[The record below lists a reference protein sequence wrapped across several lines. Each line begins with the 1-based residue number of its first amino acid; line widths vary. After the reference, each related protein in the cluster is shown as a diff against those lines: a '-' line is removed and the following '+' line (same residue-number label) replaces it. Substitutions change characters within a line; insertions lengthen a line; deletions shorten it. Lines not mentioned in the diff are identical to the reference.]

1 MKKKK
6 NRFLADSLVPS
17 AAWRMLAMVA
27 FLLTSTVQ
35 QALAQGGKAGENV
48 TWTLSGGCLTISGTE
63 QMYDYSE
70 DVPGWYQYHDFIS
83 TVVISD
89 GVTNVGAGAFYS
101 GVNAY
106 KSLHSVYIG
115 NTVSSIGDLAFNGL
129 TQLKRISI
137 SEPATDVAAITIG
150 FGAFTGCVAVTD
162 IFCGAPAFQT
172 WESAD
177 EDFKNPVLHV
187 KSGDQPGWSS
197 KWGGKSRVTIQG
209 DLNDYTGY
217 DMAEPI
223 VASWNS
229 DQKKLTISME
239 VKELP
244 NNAARTIV
252 VMKDHIDDV
261 KKIEF
266 DMKGVT
272 LTAIGDEAFK
282 EMKNLET
289 IYLPSTVE
297 YIGYEAFCDCEKLSD
312 INVYPSEKV
321 LPESLVTIGGRAFSG
336 CAALSSLAVKANVD
350 HIGYMAFSSCSNL
363 TAVRFYGDEGEICFA
378 PFVFADCSSFN
389 HFNFSGSTTKTLKVI
404 PEGMFSNCTELVS
417 FTCPDDVET
426 IGEAAFEGCTSLRY
440 VKLNNKLKT
449 IDVKAFLNC
458 SSLTSDNTTSS
469 ALTIPASVETIG
481 SVEWQSLTRGAFT
494 GCTAIRELNLKADPT
509 KLQWYGYVHDFDG
522 EQTLACHVDNASD
535 LLAWGKNYSNK
546 LNATFDL
553 TLSTVMPGDA
563 TCWSTFYCPAIEDDD
578 RLALSVRNYNGE
590 SLNFTPDIYV
600 AKVENNNVML
610 KNTGSIYI
618 PQGQAVIL
626 HGASDD
632 LNSQSVD
639 PSFILTYTDGSSG
652 LSEGDT
658 SGNELQGSTT
668 AVEQDGS
675 YTYYA
680 LGKSGT
686 SVKFRRVA
694 STVSIPAYKA
704 YLKLPAAAASASE
717 LALDA
722 SGTSGIS
729 APLST
734 SSSSD
739 WFTLDGRLLNGK
751 PTSKG
756 IYINNGHQQIVK

>member
-1 MKKKK
+1 MQRSTIILMLVGIVAMLVIVLLWLMHRKDEDIKLKIDVII
-6 NRFLADSLVPS
+6 NEVRVMADSLVPS

-35 QALAQGGKAGENV
+35 HAWAQVVNGSAGDNV
-48 TWTLSGGCLTISGTE
+48 YWTLSRGCLTISGTGE
-63 QMYDYSE
+63 MTDYSQE
-70 DVPGWYQYHDFIS
+70 YAAPGWYQYHDFIS

-115 NTVSSIGDLAFNGL
+115 NTVSSIGAFAFMGL

-137 SEPATDVAAITIG
+137 SEPASGVGAITVG
-150 FGAFTGCVAVTD
+150 EGAFTGCDAVTD
-162 IFCGAPAFQT
+162 IFCGAPAFQS
-172 WESAD
+172 WGSANV
-177 EDFKNPVLHV
+177 DFRNPVLHV
-187 KSGDQPGWSS
+187 KSTDLSGWSS
-197 KWGGKSRVTIQG
+197 KWGGSDKSRVTIRG

-217 DMAEPI
+217 NMTDPI
-223 VASWNS
+223 VASFENGT
-229 DQKKLTISME
+229 LTITMK

-244 NNAARTIV
+244 QKAILLIEGMKTHQNYTETV
-252 VMKDHIDDV
+252 VFNMLD
-261 KKIEF
+261 
-266 DMKGVT
+266 GVT
-272 LTAIGDEAFK
+272 LTSIGDEAFK
-282 EMKNLET
+282 GMGNLKT
-289 IYLPSTVE
+289 IRIPSTVE

-312 INVYPSEKV
+312 INVHPSEKV

-363 TAVRFYGDEGEICFA
+363 TAVRFYGDEGEICFG
-378 PFVFADCSSFN
+378 PSVFAECSNFKY
-389 HFNFSGSTTKTLKVI
+389 FDFSGYTTKTLKVI

-449 IDVKAFLNC
+449 IDVNAFLNS
-458 SSLTSDNTTSS
+458 SSLTSDNTSSS

-494 GCTAIRELNLKADPT
+494 GCTAITELNLKVDPT
-509 KLQWYGYVHDFDG
+509 KLHWYGYVHDFDSNSK
-522 EQTLACHVDNASD
+522 LACHVDNASD
-535 LLAWGKNYSNK
+535 LLAWGKNYKTK

-563 TCWSTFYCPAIEDDD
+563 TCWSTFYCPAIEGND

-626 HGASDD
+626 HGSSDE

-639 PSFILTYTDGSSG
+639 PKFVLTYTDGSGG
-652 LSEGDT
+652 LSEGNT

-668 AVEQDGS
+668 AVEQD
-675 YTYYA
+675 
-680 LGKSGT
+680 
-686 SVKFRRVA
+686 A
-694 STVSIPAYKA
+694 SC
-704 YLKLPAAAASASE
+704 
-717 LALDA
+717 
-722 SGTSGIS
+722 
-729 APLST
+729 T
-734 SSSSD
+734 SSSAVSA
-739 WFTLDGRLLNGK
+739 LRLAFQLTR
-751 PTSKG
+751 P
-756 IYINNGHQQIVK
+756 I